1 MNAGFQKTTTLS
13 ENPDLSLLR
22 AGIKQNELMFLKGS
36 LSNYHNYP
44 QDPDD
49 NLQFNYLLNKIVS

>member
-1 MNAGFQKTTTLS
+1 
-13 ENPDLSLLR
+13 
-22 AGIKQNELMFLKGS
+22 MFLKGS